1 MNFSMTYPNV
11 FSIKDRIECL
21 ERSILVNSYA
31 YYELNDNIL
40 PDYKYDANTVQLE
53 NFAKQFP
60 AEFIKSRYYKY
71 FYDFCAVEDGE
82 VCHNSS
88 GFDLLSRV
96 KNDDK
101 DLYGRIRIDAVWAL
115 DSKANPP
122 PGLKKQSD
130 NL

>member
-1 MNFSMTYPNV
+1 MKFSMKYPDT
-11 FSIKDRIECL
+11 FTIKDRIECL
-21 ERSILVNSYA
+21 ERSILVNSFV

-71 FYDFCAVEDGE
+71 FYDFCAVGDGE

-88 GFDLLSRV
+88 GFDLLKRV
-96 KNDDK
+96 KDDDE
-101 DLYGRIRIDAVWAL
+101 DLYRRIMIDATMAL
-115 DSKANPP
+115 DLKSKPMNDFMHA
-122 PGLKKQSD
+122 D
-130 NL
+130 